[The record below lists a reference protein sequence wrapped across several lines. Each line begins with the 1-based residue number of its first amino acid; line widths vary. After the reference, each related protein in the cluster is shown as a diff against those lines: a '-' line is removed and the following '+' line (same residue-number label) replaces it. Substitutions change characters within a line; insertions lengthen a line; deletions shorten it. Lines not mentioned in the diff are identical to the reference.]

1 MQPCDPFR
9 HVVRS
14 NAQPG
19 WYVAR
24 VQFEQMPKSSF
35 PERRQNGQTCDATNH
50 GRLRQPGPPPA
61 RQAENP
67 RMGHG
72 VRAMEMETGGMGDRV
87 PVKPTSA
94 TPPSLPSPWSLA
106 ALLSRCWGA
115 THTSPS
121 ALPTESVTLRHA
133 SLVPRVDPSLANQ
146 QAILQRIPG
155 SSSQMIQSGSRV
167 QGTSP
172 NSPPIPSSRPWPAVA
187 SRCADQFVDASSR
200 SATPTDSESRVAFQ
214 RCPALRSPASG
225 LGLG

>member
-121 ALPTESVTLRHA
+121 ALPTNGVG
-133 SLVPRVDPSLANQ
+133 DPATRQLSS
-146 QAILQRIPG
+146 PG
-155 SSSQMIQSGSRV
+155 S
-167 QGTSP
+167 TP
-172 NSPPIPSSRPWPAVA
+172 PWPTN
-187 SRCADQFVDASSR
+187 RPFC
-200 SATPTDSESRVAFQ
+200 SEFRA
-214 RCPALRSPASG
+214 AHLK
-225 LGLG
+225 